1 MKITQDD
8 MMNWVDGTLD
18 AGRHQQVDEYL
29 ALHAEDAE
37 LLADMKE
44 ALNALHDWNA
54 AEPVA
59 VSDNFWPRLR
69 EQLPERAGG
78 AGMRGGVSRLTQW
91 LWPQRSAWRVS
102 GAAAAIA
109 LIAIVAA
116 SIFAPKNATHPAE
129 AAPLS
134 ASEQQFIRQSL
145 VQHRAYAAV
154 EPLRL
159 VPLAPAD
166 GRNQD
171 GDDGGDD
178 SGDSEN
184 YAPQ

>member
-18 AGRHQQVDEYL
+18 VARREEVEEYL
-29 ALHAEDAE
+29 AQHREDAE
-37 LLADMKE
+37 LLADMKD
-44 ALNALHDWNA
+44 ALNALHDWNT

-59 VSDNFWPRLR
+59 VGDNFWPRLR

-78 AGMRGGVSRLTQW
+78 QGVRGGVSRLAQW
-91 LWPQRSAWRVS
+91 LWPQKKAWRIS
-102 GAAAAIA
+102 GAAAAFAVLAIMLA
-109 LIAIVAA
+109 LNL
-116 SIFAPKNATHPAE
+116 APENATPRVE
-129 AAPLS
+129 AAALS
-134 ASEQQFIRQSL
+134 ASERQFIRQSL

-159 VPLAPAD
+159 VPLVPAD

-171 GDDGGDD
+171 GDDGGGD
-178 SGDSEN
+178 SGDDED

>member
-18 AGRHQQVDEYL
+18 VSRRQEVDAYL
-29 ALHAEDAE
+29 AQHREEAE
-37 LLADMKE
+37 LLADMKD

-78 AGMRGGVSRLTQW
+78 QGVRGGVSRLTQW

-102 GAAAAIA
+102 MGAAFVA
-109 LIAIVAA
+109 LITIMAA
-116 SIFAPKNATHPAE
+116 TIFAPKNATHRVE
-129 AAPLS
+129 ATPLS
-134 ASEQQFIRQSL
+134 VSEQQFIRQSL

-159 VPLAPAD
+159 VPPAPAD

-171 GDDGGDD
+171 GDDGDD
-178 SGDSEN
+178 SGDDEG